1 MQLEIQYVQNVTI
14 VLIYINRP
22 FNDATSELF
31 VLPAAWLV
39 AVVPTKCKENGKQ
52 KSSIKYL

>member
-14 VLIYINRP
+14 VLIYVNGP

-31 VLPAAWLV
+31 VLPTAWLV
-39 AVVPTKCKENGKQ
+39 AVVATTCEERWKL
-52 KSSIKYL
+52 SIKYL